1 VPTWGPAPYNE
12 IAYASQSGRGF
23 DIVIYNV
30 ATGKAEPLTHG
41 EGSNESPVFSPNGR
55 HIAFTSTR
63 KGKMQIFLIG
73 RDGKGLRQVTTL
85 GNNVMPNWSR

>member
-1 VPTWGPAPYNE
+1 
-12 IAYASQSGRGF
+12 
-23 DIVIYNV
+23 
-30 ATGKAEPLTHG
+30 
-41 EGSNESPVFSPNGR
+41 VFSPNGR